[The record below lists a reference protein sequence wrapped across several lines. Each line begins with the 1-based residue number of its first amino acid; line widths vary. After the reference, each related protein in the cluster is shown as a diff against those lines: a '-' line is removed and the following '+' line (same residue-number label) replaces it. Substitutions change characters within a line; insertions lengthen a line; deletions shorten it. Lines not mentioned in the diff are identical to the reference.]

1 MWPTKSRQ
9 KLKNSIKIFSMT
21 NRMTITRLMP
31 LLVCHLA
38 MFCAM
43 GQKQTSVTVKVYNN
57 AGNSVSL
64 YKVENGEARRMSF
77 RWTIND
83 TCVFSFPME
92 KEGVYYFGKTSGK
105 GSNYNYVLYLKP
117 GDNKWI
123 NAYSSKIA
131 IDFDSCKIVKPN
143 AETELLQKW
152 TNVLND
158 YCKLGSNRAKR
169 DEFIVSYDNLVKEAD
184 RLKKKAVLANK
195 YFNALFASKVDAE
208 ILYPKAAAFFN
219 FASRMN
225 SGYDSIEKH
234 GSFYQSLAGHKFCN
248 AGLLYSEHGM
258 QLLNYSLSY
267 NLFQQSH
274 DKEKMLAT
282 PLGEKAKSLC
292 NDTVRGAFV
301 THYMSG
307 VTNYEQFKRDVEPFK
322 SSFVLPGMNKDY
334 QQKLD
339 EVTLY
344 AKGLPA
350 YNFSLHDSKGNLF
363 SLSDFKGKVVVL
375 DIWAMWCA
383 PCLDEKPFF
392 IKVEEEYKQRDDIAF
407 VGVSVDGVDREDV
420 WRGFVAKKG
429 WKNIE
434 LISNYDESIMKYYK
448 VEGIPRF
455 MIFDKEGKII
465 TVDAPRPS
473 NPGFK
478 KLIEQTLK
486 NADRDSNP

>member
-1 MWPTKSRQ
+1 MKGR
-9 KLKNSIKIFSMT
+9 I
-21 NRMTITRLMP
+21 TIERIVL

-38 MFCAM
+38 LFCAM
-43 GQKQTSVTVKVYNN
+43 AQKQTSVTVKVHNN
-57 AGNSVSL
+57 SGNSVSL
-64 YKVENGEARRMSF
+64 YKVENGEANRLAF

-83 TCVFSFPME
+83 TCVFSFPIE
-92 KEGVYYFGKTSGK
+92 KEGVYYIAKTSGK
-105 GSNYNYVLYLKP
+105 GSEYHYALYLKP
-117 GDNKWI
+117 GEKKWI
-123 NAYSSKIA
+123 NAYNNKIA

-152 TNVLND
+152 TNLLNN
-158 YCKLGSNRAKR
+158 YCKLGPIRAKR
-169 DEFIVSYDNLVKEAD
+169 DEFIAGYDDFVKKAD
-184 RLKKKAVLANK
+184 RLKKKAVLVNK
-195 YFNALFASKVDAE
+195 HFNNLFTSKVDAE

-225 SGYDSIEKH
+225 SDYDSTMKH
-234 GSFYQSLAGHKFCN
+234 RSFYQSLADQKFCN

-258 QLLNYSLSY
+258 QLLKYCLSY

-274 DKEKMLAT
+274 DKEKVLAT
-282 PLGEKAKSLC
+282 PFIEKAKSLC

-301 THYMSG
+301 TEYMLG
-307 VTNYEQFKRDVEPFK
+307 VTNYEQFAREVEPFK
-322 SSFVLPGMNKDY
+322 ESFVFPGMKEAY
-334 QQKLD
+334 QKKLD
-339 EVTLY
+339 ELTLY

-350 YNFSLHDSKGNLF
+350 YNFSLYDTKGKLH
-363 SLSDFKGKVVVL
+363 SLADFKGKVVVL

-392 IKVEEEYKQRDDIAF
+392 LKVEEEYKQRDDITF
-407 VGVSVDGVDREDV
+407 IGVSVDGVNRKDV
-420 WRGFVAKKG
+420 WQGFVAKKG

-486 NADRDSNP
+486 DADRDSNP